1 MLRALGLHRPELRA
15 WALYDWAN
23 SAFATTI
30 MAAVLPVFYADVAAA
45 TLPEHLRTAYW
56 GYTTG
61 IALLI
66 VALLSPILG
75 AVADYLGAKKRFL
88 ALFAALGIG
97 ATALLALSGPGMW
110 LYVSIV
116 FIVANVGFAAAN
128 VFYDSLLPHIAKP
141 REIER
146 VSAAGFA
153 LGYLGGG
160 LLLALN
166 LAWILMPER
175 FGLDDAL
182 AATRLAFLSVAF
194 WWTLFSIP
202 LFRVVPEPLRR
213 VEPSETPEENPI
225 SAGFQRLLKTF
236 HELRRYRQAFLFL
249 LAFWLYSD
257 GIGTIIK
264 MATIYGREIG
274 IGQAHLIGAL
284 LLVQFVGIPCTFAF
298 GALADRLGAKGGLY
312 LALSVYTAI
321 TILGFFMR
329 EAWHFWL
336 LAIAVGTVQG
346 GAQALSRALYARLIP
361 REKSSEFFGFYSVS
375 AKFAGIFG
383 PLLFGLIS
391 QLTGNSRLSILA
403 LVAFF
408 LGGIALLSRVRV
420 SINDTPP
427 ADAVCE

>member
-1 MLRALGLHRPELRA
+1 MSLFRERWLRALGLNRPELRA

-61 IALLI
+61 VALLI
-66 VALLSPILG
+66 VAFLSPILG
-75 AVADYLGAKKRFL
+75 ATADYLGAKKRFL

-97 ATALLALSGPGMW
+97 ATALLALAGSGMW
-110 LYVSIV
+110 LYVSLV
-116 FIVANVGFAAAN
+116 FIAANVGFAAAN
-128 VFYDSLLPHIAKP
+128 VFYDSFLPHIA
-141 REIER
+141 RLAEIER

-153 LGYLGGG
+153 LGYMGGG

-175 FGLDDAL
+175 FGIDDAL
-182 AATRLAFLSVAF
+182 AATRLSFLSVAL
-194 WWTLFSIP
+194 WWALFSIP
-202 LFRVVPEPLRR
+202 LFRAVPEPPRR
-213 VEPSETPEENPI
+213 AEPAETPGENPI
-225 SAGFQRLLKTF
+225 YAGFQRLLKTF

-284 LLVQFVGIPCTFAF
+284 LLVQFVGIPCTFVF

-312 LALSVYTAI
+312 LALSVYTTI
-321 TILGFFMR
+321 TVLGFFMT

-391 QLTGNSRLSILA
+391 QLTGSSRLSILA
-403 LVAFF
+403 LIAFF
-408 LGGIALLSRVRV
+408 LSGIALLSQVRI
-420 SINDTPP
+420 SDTP
-427 ADAVCE
+427 